1 MSSSRAFIILLAST
15 CSEFM
20 CFFKWCQISGNGW
33 VCTTGIWIFPWETH
47 TSVWVLGTG
56 STLVS
61 SSTTRWVWPTPC
73 GITQHPRPARPTFGC
88 PRRSLEGPSPPM
100 PMPRTCRRSELFEVG
115 RSRGE
120 FLGHWGGGLL
130 LGSDLQWS
138 LVRVAMENHQGKH
151 GKNKKSTHI
160 QIHGGICCQSNVN
173 PGLLDYQLGVS
184 NH

>member
-88 PRRSLEGPSPPM
+88 PLEVLG
-100 PMPRTCRRSELFEVG
+100 RSEPGDADAEDVSKERAV
-115 RSRGE
+115 RSGPISWGIPRALRWWIVAGFWFTMVFGARG
-120 FLGHWGGGLL
+120 
-130 LGSDLQWS
+130 
-138 LVRVAMENHQGKH
+138 NGKSPR
-151 GKNKKSTHI
+151 KTWEK
-160 QIHGGICCQSNVN
+160 
-173 PGLLDYQLGVS
+173 
-184 NH
+184 